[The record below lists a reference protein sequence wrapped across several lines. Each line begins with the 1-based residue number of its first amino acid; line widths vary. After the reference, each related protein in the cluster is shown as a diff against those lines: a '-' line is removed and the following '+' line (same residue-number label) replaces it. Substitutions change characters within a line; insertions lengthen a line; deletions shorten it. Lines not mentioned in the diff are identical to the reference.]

1 MTTGNAIY
9 VDAPAV
15 ETKAPFTAAMGIEE
29 FVATLADLEAM
40 EPSEA
45 GNAYIAEQILKAMN
59 VVDKDAY
66 NFQKLIDKGL
76 IPGVYFKKFD
86 SEDIFQIKGIGNGFY
101 VAVNAT
107 AGDGKTYRM
116 PLEHYITG
124 ESLADKYEPCEA
136 PQEYNNKGK

>member
-1 MTTGNAIY
+1 MDFTREDFNELKEFAEKMECIFCEMDNRFDQWRAFCRGKKQLENEK
-9 VDAPAV
+9 V
-15 ETKAPFTAAMGIEE
+15 EA
-29 FVATLADLEAM
+29 
-40 EPSEA
+40 
-45 GNAYIAEQILKAMN
+45 
-59 VVDKDAY
+59 

-107 AGDGKTYRM
+107 AGDGKTYKM
-116 PLEHYITG
+116 PLTHYITG

-136 PQEYNNKGK
+136 PNPSQNLPIPPKE

>member
-1 MTTGNAIY
+1 M
-9 VDAPAV
+9 
-15 ETKAPFTAAMGIEE
+15 E
-29 FVATLADLEAM
+29 FNREDLQELNTLADRMEALFDSLENTFEEWRDFCRAKKQL
-40 EPSEA
+40 ENETIEA
-45 GNAYIAEQILKAMN
+45 
-59 VVDKDAY
+59 

-136 PQEYNNKGK
+136 PNK

>member
-1 MTTGNAIY
+1 M
-9 VDAPAV
+9 
-15 ETKAPFTAAMGIEE
+15 E
-29 FVATLADLEAM
+29 FNREDLQELNTLADRMEDLFDSLENTFEEWRDFCRAKKQL
-40 EPSEA
+40 ENETIEA
-45 GNAYIAEQILKAMN
+45 
-59 VVDKDAY
+59 

-107 AGDGKTYRM
+107 AGDGKIYRM

-136 PQEYNNKGK
+136 PNK

>member
-1 MTTGNAIY
+1 MEFNREDLQELKNLAEKMENLFDSLENTFEEWRDFCRAKKQLEN
-9 VDAPAV
+9 
-15 ETKAPFTAAMGIEE
+15 ETIE
-29 FVATLADLEAM
+29 A
-40 EPSEA
+40 
-45 GNAYIAEQILKAMN
+45 
-59 VVDKDAY
+59 

-136 PQEYNNKGK
+136 PNK